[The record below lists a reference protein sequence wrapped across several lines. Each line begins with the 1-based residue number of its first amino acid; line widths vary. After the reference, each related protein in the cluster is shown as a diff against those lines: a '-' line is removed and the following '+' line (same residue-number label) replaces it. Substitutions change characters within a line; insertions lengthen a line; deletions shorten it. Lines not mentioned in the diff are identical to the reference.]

1 MVFSQRK
8 KTKQTPE
15 KTIPYSLRER
25 VATNFMNLEVPD
37 DDSYLC
43 KTVYNYKKITH
54 ALYYMVIIF
63 LHHIQSICKTVL

>member
-1 MVFSQRK
+1 MIFSQRK

-43 KTVYNYKKITH
+43 KTVYSYNKNYTCTL
-54 ALYYMVIIF
+54 LYGYYTF
-63 LHHIQSICKTVL
+63 ASHTEYLQ